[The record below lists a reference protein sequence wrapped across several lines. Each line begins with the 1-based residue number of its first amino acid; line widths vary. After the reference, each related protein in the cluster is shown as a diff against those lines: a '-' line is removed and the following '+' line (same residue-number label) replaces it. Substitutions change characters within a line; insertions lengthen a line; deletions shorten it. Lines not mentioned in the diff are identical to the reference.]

1 MRRIT
6 ACVLLLVASSL
17 SLAQEGSPPAAPAYD
32 WSQVARAFGTSGE
45 VKGDVYTITVPRS
58 DLNVMI
64 EGMDVPA
71 AAGIASVFHFFQ
83 CPCGKIRVVGQVC
96 CAEWETNDVIDAL
109 RAGNA
114 IRIASVAPMFAGEK
128 PRLSV
133 VRFQGEGDG
142 FALAKVLKSAL
153 DWTGP
158 ARTAT
163 RPSP

>member
-1 MRRIT
+1 MRRVII
-6 ACVLLLVASSL
+6 ALMLLFV
-17 SLAQEGSPPAAPAYD
+17 GSISRAENAPPRYD
-32 WSQVARAFGTSGE
+32 WSQLDRVFGVTGE
-45 VKGDVYTITVPRS
+45 LKNDVDTITLPRT
-58 DLNVMI
+58 DLTVTI
-64 EGMDVPA
+64 EGMDVPV

-83 CPCGKIRVVGQVC
+83 CPCGKIRVVGQIC

-114 IRIASVAPMFAGEK
+114 VRIASVAPMFAGEK

-163 RPSP
+163 QPAK

>member
-1 MRRIT
+1 MRRVI
-6 ACVLLLVASSL
+6 ACVLLLFLASL
-17 SLAQEGSPPAAPAYD
+17 SHANDAAPPAYD
-32 WSQVARAFGTSGE
+32 WSQLDRVLGSTGE
-45 VKGDVYTITVPRS
+45 LKGDVYTFTLPRT
-58 DLNVMI
+58 DLNVSI
-64 EGMDVPA
+64 DGMDVPP

-83 CPCGKIRVVGQVC
+83 CPCGKIRVVGQFC
-96 CAEWETNDVIDAL
+96 CAEWETNDAIDAIRVGL
-109 RAGNA
+109 A
-114 IRIASVAPMFAGEK
+114 IHVASVAPMFTGEK

-158 ARTAT
+158 ARSAT